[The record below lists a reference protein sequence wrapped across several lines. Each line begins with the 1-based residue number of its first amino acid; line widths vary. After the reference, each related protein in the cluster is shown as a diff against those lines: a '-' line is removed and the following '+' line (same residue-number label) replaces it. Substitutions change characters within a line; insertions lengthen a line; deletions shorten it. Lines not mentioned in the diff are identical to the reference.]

1 MILKILVPIDGSKV
15 SHKAAK
21 YAVELAKQT
30 GASLMLLSVID
41 KRFIVDQTVSA
52 SASPTHLKESIEDY
66 LKQSAQSST
75 DEIAKVCK
83 RNHIQCKTS
92 IRTGHPVEEIVSEAT
107 KSKADLIVL
116 GSHGKSALKAA
127 VLGSVTYGVMHK
139 DTKIPV
145 LIVRR

>member
-1 MILKILVPIDGSKV
+1 MISRILVPIDGSKV

-30 GASLMLLSVID
+30 GASLTLLSVID
-41 KRFIVDQTVSA
+41 NRFVVGTSVSA
-52 SASPTHLKESIEDY
+52 SASPTHIKEAVEDY

-75 DEIAKVCK
+75 DEIAKVCE
-83 RNHIQCKTS
+83 RNRIQYKAA
-92 IRTGHPVEEIVSEAT
+92 IRKGHPVEEIVSEAVKT
-107 KSKADLIVL
+107 KADLIVM

-127 VLGSVTYGVMHK
+127 VLGSVTYGVIHK
-139 DTKIPV
+139 DSKIPV